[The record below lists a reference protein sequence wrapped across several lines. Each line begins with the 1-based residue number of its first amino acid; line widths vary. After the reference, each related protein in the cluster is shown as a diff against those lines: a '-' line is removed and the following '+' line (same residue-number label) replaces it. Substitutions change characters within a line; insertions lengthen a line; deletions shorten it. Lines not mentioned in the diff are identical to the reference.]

1 MSTSRKRLGLLVSL
15 LAFASVLVT
24 GALVAYRVEQ
34 HPRTDDAYL
43 QAYIINVAP
52 DVSGRIVELDVQDDQ
67 KVKKGQKLFQIDPE
81 PYRLKAEQALTQ
93 LRGLEA
99 QLAVVTNQVAAQT
112 SKAEAAERSA
122 EAAAAQLKLA
132 TNTVQRSEP
141 LVGRG
146 YVTEQ
151 QIDQAHTNERAAQA
165 SLQAARLEAAEARQ
179 AINSVKPTEESVQNA
194 RATLALAERDLNKT
208 LVLAPCDGRIT
219 ALQVASGE
227 FASAGHSLFT
237 IIDTRHWY
245 AIGNFRETDLAR
257 IKPGQRAIVYVMARP
272 NRPLHGDVQ
281 SIGWGVTSGTG
292 YTVGSLPNVERTL
305 NWVRIAARFPVRIE
319 LDSPPEDLMRVGAS
333 AVVEIEK

>member
-1 MSTSRKRLGLLVSL
+1 MSTSRKRLGHLVSL
-15 LAFASVLVT
+15 LAFASVPVT

-52 DVSGRIVELDVQDDQ
+52 EVSGRIVELDVQDNQ
-67 KVKKGQKLFQIDPE
+67 KVQKGQKLFQIDPE
-81 PYRLKAEQALTQ
+81 PYRLKAEQARTQ
-93 LRGLEA
+93 LAGLEA
-99 QLAVVTNQVAAQT
+99 QLTVVTSQVAAQT
-112 SKAEAAERSA
+112 SKAQAAERSV
-122 EAAAAQLKLA
+122 EAAAAQQKLA
-132 TNTVQRSEP
+132 ASTLERSEP
-141 LVGRG
+141 LLGRG
-146 YVTEQ
+146 YVTAQ
-151 QIDQAHTNERAAQA
+151 QIDQARTSERAALA

-237 IIDTRHWY
+237 IIDTGHWY

-257 IKPGQRAIVYVMARP
+257 IKAGQRAIVYVMAQP

-292 YTVGSLPNVERTL
+292 YTIGSLPNVERTL
-305 NWVRIAARFPVRIE
+305 NWVRIAARFPVRVE